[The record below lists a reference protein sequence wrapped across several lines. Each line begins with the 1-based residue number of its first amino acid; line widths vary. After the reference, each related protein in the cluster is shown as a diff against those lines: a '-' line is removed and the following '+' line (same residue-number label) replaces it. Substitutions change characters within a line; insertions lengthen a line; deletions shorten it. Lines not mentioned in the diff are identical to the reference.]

1 MFTGIVSRR
10 GRVVSF
16 DSGRLAI
23 DGGDLA
29 GEVEVGGS
37 IAINGC
43 CLTATAVEGTQILMD
58 VVPETRSRTNLE
70 SLGPG
75 DAVNLEL
82 PLSLAGGIDGHLVQ
96 GHVDAV
102 AQVRSVTPVEM
113 GRELVV
119 DLPDRLAPYVAEKGS
134 IAVDGMSLTV
144 MAVDSGSFTVAL
156 IPHTLEVTIAGAY
169 KPGTRVNLEV
179 DLLARYVERLLKQ
192 GG

>member
-1 MFTGIVSRR
+1 
-10 GRVVSF
+10 
-16 DSGRLAI
+16 
-23 DGGDLA
+23 
-29 GEVEVGGS
+29 
-37 IAINGC
+37 
-43 CLTATAVEGTQILMD
+43 
-58 VVPETRSRTNLE
+58 
-70 SLGPG
+70 
-75 DAVNLEL
+75 
-82 PLSLAGGIDGHLVQ
+82 
-96 GHVDAV
+96 
-102 AQVRSVTPVEM
+102 M

>member
-1 MFTGIVSRR
+1 MFTGIVSRQ
-10 GRVVSF
+10 GRVISF

-23 DGGDLA
+23 DAGDLA
-29 GEVEVGGS
+29 GEIEVGGS

-43 CLTATAVEGTQILMD
+43 CLTASAVEGTRIFMD

-70 SLGPG
+70 GLAPG

-82 PLSLAGGIDGHLVQ
+82 PLRLAGGIDGHLVQ

-102 AQVRSVTPVEM
+102 AQVRSVTPVEL

-119 DLPDRLAPYVAEKGS
+119 DLPGGLAPYVAEKGS

-144 MAVDSGSFTVAL
+144 AAIDDGSFTVAL
-156 IPHTLEVTIAGAY
+156 IPHTLQVTIAGGY